1 LPDQNEN
8 SSLIDKN
15 RLTVCAFI
23 VEEALGGEGEFWS
36 QPGINRAEK
45 EDYPG

>member
-1 LPDQNEN
+1 MILPDQNEN

-23 VEEALGGEGEFWS
+23 VEEALRGKRVLVS
-36 QPGINRAEK
+36 ARH
-45 EDYPG
+45 